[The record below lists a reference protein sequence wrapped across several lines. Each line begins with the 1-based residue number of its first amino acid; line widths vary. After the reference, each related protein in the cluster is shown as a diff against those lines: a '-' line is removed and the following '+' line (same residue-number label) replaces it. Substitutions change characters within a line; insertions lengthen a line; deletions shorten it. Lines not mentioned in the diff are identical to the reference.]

1 MCSRYFCVTA
11 GMERF
16 SLDLTQAVRNVAG
29 CEGVW
34 NSSSQT
40 DL

>member
-1 MCSRYFCVTA
+1 MCSRYFCMAT

-29 CEGVW
+29 YESVS
-34 NSSSQT
+34 NS
-40 DL
+40 